1 MKPRA
6 EMAHRVMWS
15 LEMLPEEFVPEW
27 ALNAPDGNM
36 FRLSFPDEA
45 SAQQFVAEIQR
56 FMGAKLLHLF
66 DEGIELKVKAR

>member
-1 MKPRA
+1 MQPKA
-6 EMAHRVMWS
+6 EMPHRVMWS

-27 ALNAPDGNM
+27 ARNAPDGNM

-56 FMGAKLLHLF
+56 FMGGRVLHLL
-66 DEGIELKVKAR
+66 EHGIEIKGRES